1 MAICTEYME
10 LKSQS
15 SAESFT
21 PHAPFNNV
29 AYTFFPKNKFFK
41 LSYTIY

>member
-29 AYTFFPKNKFFK
+29 AYTFSQKTNFLN
-41 LSYTIY
+41 